1 MRLPEAALPEGCET
15 PAAFA
20 APWEAQ
26 AFALAVHL
34 HERGVF
40 AWPEF
45 GAALSAEIARIR
57 KLGEI
62 DDGVG
67 YYRHW
72 LAALENLLIA
82 KDLTSAGMLGVL
94 KEQWD
99 RA

>member
-1 MRLPEAALPEGCET
+1 
-15 PAAFA
+15 
-20 APWEAQ
+20 
-26 AFALAVHL
+26 
-34 HERGVF
+34 
-40 AWPEF
+40 
-45 GAALSAEIARIR
+45 IR

-99 RA
+99 RAARDTPHGQVVELG